1 MRGSQSFLNPAQ
13 GLYRGSIVKRL
24 LHHGSKNKYVMFA
37 VWLGL
42 SNNMTWL
49 GLGKH
54 NLYLFNLVETQFTR
68 CKLNLLHR
76 YLRQLKQVDVDF
88 CFPTGHEPSIDP
100 NLHFTSTF
108 SLFVLCQLT
117 FFGDICF
124 PQNFLSHEN
133 MTFWAYV
140 LYANDSM
147 CHFSGV
153 AVGMEVE
160 QFNIYWIAMKLCRVI
175 YDLCFDYKSD

>member
-68 CKLNLLHR
+68 CKLNLLHT
-76 YLRQLKQVDVDF
+76 YLR
-88 CFPTGHEPSIDP
+88 
-100 NLHFTSTF
+100 
-108 SLFVLCQLT
+108 
-117 FFGDICF
+117 
-124 PQNFLSHEN
+124 
-133 MTFWAYV
+133 
-140 LYANDSM
+140 
-147 CHFSGV
+147 
-153 AVGMEVE
+153 
-160 QFNIYWIAMKLCRVI
+160 
-175 YDLCFDYKSD
+175 